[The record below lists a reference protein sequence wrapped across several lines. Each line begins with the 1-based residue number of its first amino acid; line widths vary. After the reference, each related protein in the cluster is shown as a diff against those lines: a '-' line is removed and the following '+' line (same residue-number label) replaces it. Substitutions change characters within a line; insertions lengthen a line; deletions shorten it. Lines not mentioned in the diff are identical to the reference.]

1 MDQNARENYSELAE
15 RRESVLRLARL
26 LSYNP
31 KRNIENINGIMKM
44 ASVTTS
50 EVTCRSQTILI

>member
-1 MDQNARENYSELAE
+1 MLEKIIRELAE

-26 LSYNP
+26 LSYNS
-31 KRNIENINGIMKM
+31 NVILYNGIMKM

-50 EVTCRSQTILI
+50 NHL